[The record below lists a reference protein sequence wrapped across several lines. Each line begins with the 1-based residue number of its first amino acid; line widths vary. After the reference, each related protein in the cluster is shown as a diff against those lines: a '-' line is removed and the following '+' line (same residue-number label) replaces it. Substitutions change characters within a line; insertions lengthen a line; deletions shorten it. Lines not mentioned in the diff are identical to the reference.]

1 MKNCAPRPGAARTQW
16 ASLGTMDQTN
26 MGTEKIRNLSTMYSE
41 AEPGSRASG
50 ADEGNLPVIPHHSPS
65 ACLWPRGPMI
75 PQHIPRGPHAPWGA
89 GAAGGG
95 AAAARCPP
103 APCPEAATAPGT
115 RSGGKPEPKNRKHLT
130 QPRLVGRPVGARW
143 RRRPPQAHSQYNV
156 YSPAVRVGRAFEC
169 TFLHFF

>member
-1 MKNCAPRPGAARTQW
+1 
-16 ASLGTMDQTN
+16 MDQTN

-50 ADEGNLPVIPHHSPS
+50 TSEGNLPVIPHHGLS
-65 ACLWPRGPMI
+65 ACSWPRGPTM
-75 PQHIPRGPHAPWGA
+75 PQHVLRGPHTLWGA

-95 AAAARCPP
+95 AVAAQWPPSPCPGAAA
-103 APCPEAATAPGT
+103 APGA
-115 RSGGKPEPKNRKHLT
+115 RSGGKPQPKNRKHLT
-130 QPRLVGRPVGARW
+130 QPHLVGRPVGARW

-169 TFLHFF
+169 TFLHFFKVFFTKFLYSDLYMDLYNH